1 MTTKRLVLLAL
12 IEIIG
17 IALGV
22 CLFLLGAWYVMGFVD

>member
-12 IEIIG
+12 IETIA

-22 CLFLLGAWYVMGFVD
+22 CLLLLGLWYIDGFFD